1 MKKFAHQ
8 VPDFLENVPESFYGF
23 FFHYYRAEVYR
34 ETQWR
39 NRLDV
44 TTNWAIVVS
53 AALLTF
59 AFTEER
65 VPHHVILINFFVVW
79 FFLYVESR
87 RFRYYSVLKER
98 TRLIERQLLAPI
110 FSGEDIE
117 NTTKK
122 VDFKNK
128 LVQSFKEPHV
138 VMSRLESIA
147 WRLRRN
153 YIFMFPLLFLVWLV
167 KIQSYP
173 KLAINIQQMFDNAR
187 VWFIPGEY
195 VFSGFITAILATLT
209 IAFYIPNASHNDDLP

>member
-1 MKKFAHQ
+1 MNKNAQ
-8 VPDFLENVPESFYGF
+8 SIPDFLGDIPESLYGF
-23 FFHYYRAEVYR
+23 FYHYYRAEVYR

-53 AALLTF
+53 AGLLTI

-65 VPHHVILINFFVVW
+65 VPHHVILINFFIVW

-98 TRLIERQLLAPI
+98 TRLIEKRLLAPI
-110 FSGEDIE
+110 FSGENPQPADDI
-117 NTTKK
+117 
-122 VDFKNK
+122 DFKNK
-128 LVQSFKEPHV
+128 LVQSFKNPHV

-173 KLAINIQQMFDNAR
+173 QVAVNMNQMFVNAR

-195 VFSGFITAILATLT
+195 VFFGFVTFVIFTLA